1 MITDDS
7 TVKTAISIDRGTWA
21 AADTLAGEMGVSR
34 SRLYALALREY
45 LARHTA
51 LMVKE
56 RLDEVYT
63 ANREADEEHLLRGAR
78 ATQRRILGNE
88 NGKENGK

>member
-1 MITDDS
+1 MIVDEATI
-7 TVKTAISIDRGTWA
+7 KTAISIDRGTWA

-51 LMVKE
+51 MMVKE

-63 ANREADEEHLLRGAR
+63 ADREEDEDRVLHGAR
-78 ATQRRILGNE
+78 TSQRRILG
-88 NGKENGK
+88 KENGK

>member
-1 MITDDS
+1 MTIDES

-21 AADTLAGEMGVSR
+21 AADTLADEMGVSR

-56 RLDEVYT
+56 RLDEVY
-63 ANREADEEHLLRGAR
+63 AADRDENEDRVLRGAR
-78 ATQRRILGNE
+78 ATQRRILGKG
-88 NGKENGK
+88 NGK

>member
-1 MITDDS
+1 MTIDES

-21 AADTLAGEMGVSR
+21 AADTLADEMGVSR

-51 LMVKE
+51 RMVKE
-56 RLDEVYT
+56 RLDEVY
-63 ANREADEEHLLRGAR
+63 AADRDENEDRVLRSAR
-78 ATQRRILGNE
+78 ATQRRIIGKK
-88 NGKENGK
+88 NGE